1 MIITTTPNI
10 DGVRITS
17 YLVIVSGEAAMGANM
32 FRDMLAGISN
42 VVGRRS
48 GSYEKELRKTR
59 DTALKELENSA
70 DDLGVNAVVGVNID
84 YEVLGEKNGMLM
96 ADVRE
101 TV

>member
-17 YLVIVSGEAAMGANM
+17 YLGIVSGEAAMGANM

>member
-10 DGVRITS
+10 DGVRITN
-17 YLVIVSGEAAMGANM
+17 YLGIVSREAVMGANM

-42 VVGRRS
+42 IVGRRS
-48 GSYEKELRKTR
+48 GSYEKEFRKAR